1 MIIRS
6 FAIAFLAVGLL
17 ALAPEPTI
25 VAQERADLILHNGK
39 IFAADNLMSIHQA
52 IVVRDGRIVAVGGE
66 SLARQYLADRVIDLR
81 GRLVTPGFN
90 DTHIHIGGTPR
101 RQVNLAGSRSMAE
114 LLARITQKAAELG
127 SGEWVAGRAW
137 SEDELAEQRRP
148 LRADLDSAELNNPV
162 VITRAGG
169 HSSVVNTRALALAG
183 ITSTTVP
190 PDGGII
196 ELDAQ
201 GEPNGVLRETA
212 QTLVRRLV
220 PDSTAEELRNSFVQN
235 LRNLLELGITS
246 IIFAGARG
254 DGYAEWEE
262 VYKQYGEELPRATV
276 QFRVGA
282 DPDAAIQAIQR
293 FGQKTGDGDERLRV
307 GALKLGVDGGY
318 TGAAAWTLQPYK
330 GQPDFNGSQFI
341 SQADLYK
348 LVRFAHDRGW
358 QMGFHAIGDAAIK
371 LTVDVFA
378 QVLDESPRTDH
389 RHYLNHFTVLPPHG
403 TLQKMA
409 DYDIHIAQQPN
420 FTYTLEGR
428 YAEHLVDHRLQTNN
442 PLRTPMNYGIF
453 MALGSDILPIGPV
466 VGLYTAVTRKGMS
479 GEVYGEGERLS
490 MVEAII
496 GYTRNAAYLAFEEDI
511 KGTLEVGKL
520 ADLVV
525 LSDDLL
531 TIDPERIM
539 DVKVDLTVVGGKVL
553 YER

>member
-6 FAIAFLAVGLL
+6 FTIAFLAVGLL

-66 SLARQYLADRVIDLR
+66 SLARQYLADRLIDLR

>member
-6 FAIAFLAVGLL
+6 FTIAFLAVGLL

-148 LRADLDSAELNNPV
+148 LRVDLDSAELNNPV

>member
-1 MIIRS
+1 
-6 FAIAFLAVGLL
+6 
-17 ALAPEPTI
+17 
-25 VAQERADLILHNGK
+25 
-39 IFAADNLMSIHQA
+39 
-52 IVVRDGRIVAVGGE
+52 
-66 SLARQYLADRVIDLR
+66 
-81 GRLVTPGFN
+81 
-90 DTHIHIGGTPR
+90 
-101 RQVNLAGSRSMAE
+101 MAE